1 MHNDS
6 GLSIDQQSLAQAW
19 QATLPN
25 FLNTADECTVQ
36 TDAKFNDALL
46 IHIANNG
53 RSHYSA
59 DFRLQ
64 YVDDRE
70 VKVDLLDVEK
80 GRVAADEQTEH
91 VQELVED
98 YVRHIH
104 ECAQSL
110 KGLTKQ

>member
-1 MHNDS
+1 MFN
-6 GLSIDQQSLAQAW
+6 GLSVDKQILAQAW
-19 QATLPN
+19 QQALPN

-36 TDAKFNDALL
+36 SDAKYDDALL

-64 YVDDRE
+64 YMDERE
-70 VKVDLLDVEK
+70 VKVELLDVEK
-80 GRVAADEQTEH
+80 GHTAVDEQTEH

-110 KGLTKQ
+110 KGLTNQ

>member
-1 MHNDS
+1 MFN
-6 GLSIDQQSLAQAW
+6 GLTVDKQALAQAW
-19 QATLPN
+19 QDALPN
-25 FLNTADECTVQ
+25 FLNTADQCTVQ
-36 TDAKFNDALL
+36 ADAKLDDALL
-46 IHIANNG
+46 IHIDNNG

-64 YVDDRE
+64 YMDERE

-80 GRVAADEQTEH
+80 GSTAVDEQTGH